1 MSDAVTYL
9 QQAIERNA
17 NAVLTV
23 VCNGAARLTRSRLLA
38 VDGTSLWIGL
48 PTDQA
53 DAIDGMIVRNAE
65 ARVNFRLHQTNVEFH
80 SRVLER
86 RQAYQLNSTTTC
98 EAVRLEW
105 PTNIAIVQRRNAYR
119 VGVAGPVEVRLK
131 FWRIEKDV
139 DLTAIPPAGSDMNID
154 VRDFSESG
162 VGGVWK
168 RRVGE
173 NPILQSDQRLRVDVI
188 TPTGTTTVDA
198 FIRFVAGLPEPE
210 FRRIGVQFMF
220 NRTNLV
226 DRTKMSTLSR
236 LVGDLQRAELKRLR
250 MAR

>member
-23 VCNGAARLTRSRLLA
+23 TCNGAARLTRSRLLA
-38 VDGTSLWIGL
+38 VDGKSLWIGL

-53 DAIDGMIVRNAE
+53 DAIDGMVNRHAE
-65 ARVNFRLHQTNVEFH
+65 ARVNFRLQQTNVEFH
-80 SRVLER
+80 ARVLER
-86 RQAYQLNSTTTC
+86 RQAYQLNATTTC

-105 PTNIAIVQRRNAYR
+105 PTNIAVVQRRHAYR
-119 VGVAGPVEVRLK
+119 VGVASPVEVHVK
-131 FWRIEKDV
+131 IWRIEKDV
-139 DLTAIPPAGSDMNID
+139 DLTAIPPAGSEMNID

-173 NPILQSDQRLRVDVI
+173 NPILPTDQRLRVDII
-188 TPTGTTTVDA
+188 TPTGTTSIDA
-198 FIRFVAGLPEPE
+198 YVRFLAGLPEPE
-210 FRRIGVQFMF
+210 FRRVGVQFMF
-220 NRTNLV
+220 NRTNLI

-236 LVGDLQRAELKRLR
+236 LIGDLQRAELKRLR
-250 MAR
+250 VAR